1 MKCFYVVLCRTGTFL
16 SKIISK
22 VTGDWFTHAS
32 ISFDDNLQ
40 TMYSFG
46 RLWAY
51 NPLIGGFVKESI
63 EYGVMRRFRS
73 ADTLVMRVEVDKDK
87 YYEIVR
93 YVEAMYT
100 ERKKYKYNYWGL
112 FLSKWRVRVHSAK
125 SKRFYCSEFVND
137 LLERFGIIK
146 PGEFG
151 KVVRPME
158 LLQLGNCGKGEV
170 IYRGSLYRFVMQ
182 QDIAIKLL
190 QKY

>member
-1 MKCFYVVLCRTGTFL
+1 MKHFYVVLCRTGTFL

-32 ISFDDNLQ
+32 ISFDENLQ

-46 RLWAY
+46 RLWAF
-51 NPLIGGFVKESI
+51 NPFIGGFVKESI

-73 ADTLVMRVEVDKDK
+73 ADTLVMRVEVTEKK
-87 YYEIVR
+87 YHEIND
-93 YVEAMYT
+93 YVQQMYA

-112 FLSKWRVRVHSAK
+112 FLSKWRVRVHSEK

-137 LLERFGIIK
+137 LLERFGIIQ

-151 KVVRPME
+151 NVVRPME
-158 LLQLGNCGKGEV
+158 LLQLGDCGKGEI
-170 IYRGSLYRFVMQ
+170 IYRGALCQFAVNSNF
-182 QDIAIKLL
+182 
-190 QKY
+190 

>member
-1 MKCFYVVLCRTGTFL
+1 MKHFYVVLCRTGTFL

-32 ISFDDNLQ
+32 ISFDDNLR

-51 NPLIGGFVKESI
+51 NPLIGGFVKESV

-73 ADTLVMRVEVDKDK
+73 ADTLVMRIEVSTPK
-87 YYEIVR
+87 YAEIVS
-93 YVEAMYT
+93 YVENMYLQ
-100 ERKKYKYNYWGL
+100 RKKYKYNYWGL
-112 FLSKWRVRVHSAK
+112 FLSKWRVRVRSGK
-125 SKRFYCSEFVND
+125 GNRFYCSEFVND

-146 PGEFG
+146 KGEFG

-158 LLQLGNCGKGEV
+158 LLQLGDCGIGEI
-170 IYRGSLYRFVMQ
+170 IYRGALYKF
-182 QDIAIKLL
+182 ATN
-190 QKY
+190 